1 MKMFQSKEIKI
12 NQKTDWDFRR
22 TTDFLDL
29 VANNANSRDFNF
41 KLRWVFPQSYS
52 CPSHLL
58 ANFDAKFDSYNKAT
72 YKVNFKLR

>member
-41 KLRWVFPQSYS
+41 KLRWVFP
-52 CPSHLL
+52 SHLF
-58 ANFDAKFDSYNKAT
+58 ANFDAKFDI
-72 YKVNFKLR
+72 